1 MRIAVVSATA
11 VVGLVFATAL
21 VALMPSAGFAQ
32 KAIAPSIGGNSGLI
46 TLVATI
52 GDHQQ
57 LTVIDPETR
66 TMSVYHIDSAKG
78 EIELKSVRNIYYD
91 LKMLEFNATSPLP
104 SYVRAMLDQ
113 K

>member
-1 MRIAVVSATA
+1 MRIAVVGATA
-11 VVGLVFATAL
+11 AASLVFATAV

-32 KAIAPSIGGNSGLI
+32 KAMAPSIGGNGGLI
-46 TLVATI
+46 TSVASI

-91 LKMLEFNATSPLP
+91 LKMLEFNGTSPLP
-104 SYVRAMLDQ
+104 RDIRALLEQ